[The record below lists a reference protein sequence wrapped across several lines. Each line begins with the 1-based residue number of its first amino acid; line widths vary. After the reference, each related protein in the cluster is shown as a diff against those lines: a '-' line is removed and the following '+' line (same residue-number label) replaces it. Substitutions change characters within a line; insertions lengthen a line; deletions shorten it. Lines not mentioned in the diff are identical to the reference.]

1 MSDKDQAQADLPED
15 ETTVVDPLEDIT
27 SNPTPGL
34 EELDEYQSIVN
45 SALETPAEE
54 VEQGDKPAEQTGEE
68 EATEEQSE
76 EENEE
81 NTAEVIEQ
89 ETEESS
95 REEESKPNR
104 FRIRAKD
111 ELEAEALD
119 LRKRHPDWSL
129 EECLNKAKTIL
140 GVDQQQASQEQSA
153 ASQPPVETVASITQ
167 QINELTAKKAD
178 AMRSMEFEEVATID
192 AELEGLRD
200 KREGLRIDEVQAK
213 ARQEQSQLEAFE
225 RAYTE
230 SERKAVTF
238 YPDTAKA
245 DSEMVKRMIEIDRA
259 MRDMGDPI
267 YHSPDKPFILAK
279 QAASELGIPMAR
291 PAATGTQKT
300 STAPKSPIK
309 PASGNART
317 TPAAPAP
324 KLEERLQEVDS
335 EEAYEELVTGLTR
348 RA

>member
-15 ETTVVDPLEDIT
+15 EMTVVDPLEDIT

-34 EELDEYQSIVN
+34 EELNEYEEIVN

-54 VEQGDKPAEQTGEE
+54 EEQGDKPAAEEVEE
-68 EATEEQSE
+68 EVTEEQSE
-76 EENEE
+76 EEN
-81 NTAEVIEQ
+81 TAEVIEE

-95 REEESKPNR
+95 REEDSTPNR

-111 ELEAEALD
+111 ELEAEALA

-129 EECLNKAKTIL
+129 EDCLNKAKSVL
-140 GVDQQQASQEQSA
+140 GVDQKQGEQEQS
-153 ASQPPVETVASITQ
+153 SSSEPVETVDSITQ
-167 QINELTAKKAD
+167 QIKDLTAKKAD
-178 AMRSMEFEEVATID
+178 AMRSMEFEEVADID
-192 AELEGLRD
+192 GQLEELRE
-200 KREGLRIDEVQAK
+200 KREGLRINEVQAK
-213 ARQEQSQLEAFE
+213 ARHEQSQMEQFE

-245 DSEMVKRMIEIDRA
+245 DSEMVKRMIEIDRF
-259 MRDMGDPI
+259 MRDNGDPI

-279 QAASELGIPMAR
+279 QAASELGIPMTR
-291 PAATGTQKT
+291 PAAAGTKPKT
-300 STAPKSPIK
+300 TTASKSPIQ

-335 EEAYEELVTGLTR
+335 EEGYEELVTSLTR